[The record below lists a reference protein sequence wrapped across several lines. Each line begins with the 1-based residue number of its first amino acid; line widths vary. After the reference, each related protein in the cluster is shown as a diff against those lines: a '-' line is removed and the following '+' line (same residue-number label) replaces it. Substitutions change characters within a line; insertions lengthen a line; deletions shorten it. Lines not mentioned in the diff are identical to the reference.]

1 MKVAILS
8 DIHAN
13 IFALKK
19 VLTEIKELK
28 INKIFIAGDFIGYYF
43 WPRETLNIL
52 EQFDIFAIKGNH
64 EDLLF
69 KVIDGKISSS
79 QILKKYGSGLNLAI
93 ENLTEHHIKWLK
105 ALECSNKCI
114 LNGKKISM
122 YHGAPWDPNFYVY
135 PNSHQKIFERCFKED
150 ADLIILGHTH
160 YQMEIKKNKKK
171 IINPGSIGQPRDGR
185 IGAQWAVVNLE
196 NLDTEFKCSR
206 YDNSIIKKE
215 VDNRHKDMKIL
226 KKSLYEK
233 IE

>member
-105 ALECSNKCI
+105 ALECSSKCI
-114 LNGKKISM
+114 LNGKK
-122 YHGAPWDPNFYVY
+122 
-135 PNSHQKIFERCFKED
+135 
-150 ADLIILGHTH
+150 
-160 YQMEIKKNKKK
+160 
-171 IINPGSIGQPRDGR
+171 
-185 IGAQWAVVNLE
+185 
-196 NLDTEFKCSR
+196 
-206 YDNSIIKKE
+206 
-215 VDNRHKDMKIL
+215 
-226 KKSLYEK
+226 
-233 IE
+233 

>member
-1 MKVAILS
+1 MEKNKYVSWSLWIQIFMLS
-8 DIHAN
+8 
-13 IFALKK
+13 
-19 VLTEIKELK
+19 
-28 INKIFIAGDFIGYYF
+28 
-43 WPRETLNIL
+43 
-52 EQFDIFAIKGNH
+52 
-64 EDLLF
+64 
-69 KVIDGKISSS
+69 
-79 QILKKYGSGLNLAI
+79 
-93 ENLTEHHIKWLK
+93 
-105 ALECSNKCI
+105 
-114 LNGKKISM
+114 
-122 YHGAPWDPNFYVY
+122 
-135 PNSHQKIFERCFKED
+135 NSHQKIFERCFEED

-196 NLDTEFKCSR
+196 NLDIEFKCSG